1 MLLAKKLFFIGALSL
16 FSTLQINAQKIK
28 GLRSEEIMVLKEDQY
43 DALSPA
49 RAAFYSA
56 IIPGLGQAYN
66 KKYWKVPIVYGA
78 LATSMYYFTTNKN
91 SYKRYRKAFKL
102 RAAGFQDEFTLD
114 NGTELISNEG
124 LERAQKILR
133 QNRDMSLLT
142 FTGLY
147 VLQILEASINAH
159 LIQFN
164 TQKFMT
170 LKPHIEYNPISY
182 NHNIGLSLTLN
193 F

>member
-1 MLLAKKLFFIGALSL
+1 MRLNSKFILIVALGFFSFFKIS
-16 FSTLQINAQKIK
+16 AQKTK
-28 GLRSEEIMVLKEDQY
+28 VLRAKELMVLEDEY

-49 RAAFYSA
+49 KAAFYSA
-56 IIPGLGQAYN
+56 VVPGLGQAYN
-66 KKYWKVPIVYGA
+66 KKYWKIPIVYGA
-78 LATSMYYFTTNKN
+78 LATSMYYYTINKN

-114 NGTELISNEG
+114 DGSQIISNDG

-164 TQKFMT
+164 TQNFIS
-170 LKPHIEYNPISY
+170 LKPNFEYHPITDNQS
-182 NHNIGLSLTLN
+182 IGLSLTLN

>member
-1 MLLAKKLFFIGALSL
+1 
-16 FSTLQINAQKIK
+16 
-28 GLRSEEIMVLKEDQY
+28 
-43 DALSPA
+43 
-49 RAAFYSA
+49 
-56 IIPGLGQAYN
+56 
-66 KKYWKVPIVYGA
+66 
-78 LATSMYYFTTNKN
+78 MYYYTINKN

-114 NGTELISNEG
+114 DGSQIISNDG

-164 TQKFMT
+164 TQNFIS
-170 LKPHIEYNPISY
+170 LRPNFEYNPITDNQS
-182 NHNIGLSLTLN
+182 IGLSLTLN